1 MSERITIKMGVAITL
16 AEIVNK
22 LLYTVKEVDGK
33 KTLVDR
39 ELPFRLAYRL
49 NKVKMVL
56 DKDVERFNKQLYLLL
71 ATYGEP
77 TEDGEHVV
85 IKDEERRAL
94 YERHVDEL
102 INTTVEHS
110 VLTLEPEDLD
120 LITDTDIKISPDA
133 MAVFIGYMTNDPEL
147 FKDLDFSI
155 SLGKKTPKDVANQ
168 LLTESKEQEEEV
180 EKKDTEETTIKKP
193 RKPRKK
199 KAVSVDEEVTTP
211 VEVTTENKGE

>member
-120 LITDTDIKISPDA
+120 LITDTDIKISPEDDRK
-133 MAVFIGYMTNDPEL
+133 VVIFVV
-147 FKDLDFSI
+147 I
-155 SLGKKTPKDVANQ
+155 SYFTRNY
-168 LLTESKEQEEEV
+168 
-180 EKKDTEETTIKKP
+180 
-193 RKPRKK
+193 
-199 KAVSVDEEVTTP
+199 
-211 VEVTTENKGE
+211 

>member
-180 EKKDTEETTIKKP
+180 EKKDTEETTTKKP

-199 KAVSVDEEVTTP
+199 KAVLVDEEVTTP

>member
-180 EKKDTEETTIKKP
+180 EKKDTEETTTKKP